1 MTSIVLKTAD
11 EIARDAMQT
20 PAQKQVDVLLNGMS
34 KLPQVDCPLIHR
46 FTPGM
51 YTREIFMPKG
61 TLIVSK
67 IHKTEH
73 PYVITKG
80 VVSVWIEGVGVQ
92 LFKAPYVG
100 VTKPGTRR
108 ILFIHENCSWMTFH
122 ATNHKTPK
130 DAETDIIYNPEKDE
144 QIEIQS
150 EVLKQL
156 QEEN

>member
-1 MTSIVLKTAD
+1 MTLTVTKTPND
-11 EIARDAMQT
+11 IAFEAMQT
-20 PAQKQVDVLLNGMS
+20 PAQKQVDVLLSGMS

-51 YTREIFMPKG
+51 YTREIFMPSG

-80 VVSVWIEGVGVQ
+80 SVSVWIEGVGVQ

-108 ILFIHENCSWMTFH
+108 ILFIHEDCNWMTFH
-122 ATNHKTPK
+122 ATNHKTPE
-130 DAETDIIYNPEKDE
+130 DAEVDIIYNPEKDE
-144 QIEIQS
+144 QIEIKS